1 MRGRTRGCSHAVGPP
16 AAAFGETRPS
26 SPVAAGAAFVPF
38 NNPGLRA
45 NTLLDGSL
53 AVAAE
58 VAPAVPLEVA
68 PAGGEG

>member
-1 MRGRTRGCSHAVGPP
+1 MCSSDL
-16 AAAFGETRPS
+16 GEATLPVRV
-26 SPVAAGAAFVPF
+26 SPHVAAGAAFVPF